1 MHALRGAPFRASVI
15 SRHLAPA
22 LQARPES
29 VAAMAT
35 AARSSLGRIALGDT
49 ALFVCDIQERFRE
62 AIQGFPAVVD
72 VSRRMIRAAE
82 VFQIPVIVTEQYPK
96 ALGKTVSELTEVL
109 PKDAQV
115 FEKTKFSMLI
125 DEVSEFLTRRDDIKR
140 ILIVGIE
147 AHVCVLQ
154 TTLELLDRG
163 YEVHIL
169 TDAVSSRYAL
179 DRSTALHRL
188 SKAGA
193 ILTTSET
200 ASFQL
205 MGNTTYPNFKAI
217 SALFKEK
224 KADSLPGL

>member
-1 MHALRGAPFRASVI
+1 
-15 SRHLAPA
+15 
-22 LQARPES
+22 
-29 VAAMAT
+29 MAT

-154 TTLELLDRG
+154 TTLELL
-163 YEVHIL
+163 
-169 TDAVSSRYAL
+169 
-179 DRSTALHRL
+179 
-188 SKAGA
+188 
-193 ILTTSET
+193 ET